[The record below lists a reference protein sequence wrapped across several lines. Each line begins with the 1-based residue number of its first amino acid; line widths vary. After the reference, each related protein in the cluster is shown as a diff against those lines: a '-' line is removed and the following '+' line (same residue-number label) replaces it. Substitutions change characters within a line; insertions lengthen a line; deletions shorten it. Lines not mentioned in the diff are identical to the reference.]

1 VSAFICV
8 PIVINLLKEK
18 TVDKISASDLNLTVR
33 FLVQIISELKTHPV
47 PNKAVWYYANKVH
60 LDGYVALFITR
71 RFIFVKFRLLL
82 IDFEDII
89 N

>member
-47 PNKAVWYYANKVH
+47 PNKAV
-60 LDGYVALFITR
+60 
-71 RFIFVKFRLLL
+71 
-82 IDFEDII
+82 
-89 N
+89 